1 MNIGLVLSGG
11 GAKGIAQIGA
21 IKALEEFN
29 IFVTHISGTSAGAVV
44 GALYAS
50 GMPNEEIF
58 HFFKTTSLFTRSKFA
73 YKKPG
78 FINTDKFY
86 NDLIKYF
93 PKDSFSELKKPLFVT
108 ATDILKGT
116 LVIFNEGQLIKPV
129 LASASFPGV
138 FTPVEMNNTLYVDGG
153 TLNNFPVEPLKPICS
168 KIIGIFV
175 NPLKEITP
183 KDLKN
188 SLAVV
193 DRAFDINTSSRSLK
207 KFSECDLLISP
218 AELNDFGTFS
228 VNDLDK
234 IFDIGYQ
241 YTKQLLLENSEKV
254 HQFFTE

>member
-29 IFVTHISGTSAGAVV
+29 IYPTHISGTSAGAVV

-50 GMPNEEIF
+50 GMANEQIF
-58 HFFKTTSLFTRSKFA
+58 NFFKTTSLFTRSKFA

-86 NDLIKYF
+86 NDLIHFF
-93 PKDSFSELKKPLFVT
+93 PKDDFSDLKKPMYVT
-108 ATDILKGT
+108 ATNILKGT
-116 LVIFNEGQLIKPV
+116 LEIFHEGKLIKPI

-138 FTPVEMNNTLYVDGG
+138 FTPIEMNNTLYVDGG
-153 TLNNFPVEPLKPICS
+153 TLNNFPIEPLKPICD
-168 KIIGIFV
+168 KIIGVFV
-175 NPLKEITP
+175 NPLKDIEP

-188 SLAVV
+188 SFAVV

-207 KFSECDLLISP
+207 KFAACDLLISP
-218 AELNDFGTFS
+218 AELINYGTFS
-228 VNDLDK
+228 VKDLDK

-241 YTKQLLLENSEKV
+241 YTKKILTDNPDKV
-254 HQFFTE
+254 NLFFAE